1 MDFVQG
7 PKLGAT
13 IPHQSSVTSLS
24 FHEDGKHL
32 FAATSGDSK
41 LYMINSH
48 DGKCDT
54 PALKCEQAG
63 LSSVSSTHHDHCVL
77 FTGTGRE
84 HRNIQ
89 YWSLYDNKILRKF
102 RGHTDDIT
110 NLSMSPSDDM
120 FLTASK
126 DRTVRLWNAQQ
137 AGGLAKMDLPAE
149 TDGVPHTVFD
159 STGMVFSVMAQM
171 KGGQGNCI
179 HLYDVRNFGG
189 GAFSE
194 MKVLASDVQKAMQ
207 TQRVTT
213 NPANQPLT
221 WKTMDFNPSGNRI
234 LIEADPGITIVL
246 DGYNGTV
253 QRIFQSKEGKP
264 TSACFTPDDQS
275 VLVAD
280 DTGTVDCWNIQS
292 GTVVKTLEG
301 HVGPVGVVKCN
312 PKYSQIASSCSNTCL
327 WIW

>member
-7 PKLGAT
+7 PKIGAA
-13 IPHQSSVTSLS
+13 IPHQSAVASLS
-24 FHEDGKHL
+24 YHEDGKHL
-32 FAATSGDSK
+32 FAAADKK
-41 LYMINSH
+41 LYLIDAQ
-48 DGKCDT
+48 DGKCDK
-54 PALKCEQAG
+54 PAFRCEQVG
-63 LSSVSSTHHDHCVL
+63 ISSVSSTHHDHCVL
-77 FTGTGRE
+77 FTGTARE
-84 HRNIQ
+84 HRNIH

-102 RGHTDDIT
+102 RGHTDAIT

-126 DRTVRLWNAQQ
+126 DRTVRLWNVQQ
-137 AGGLAKMDLPAE
+137 AGGLAKMDLPTD
-149 TDGVPHTVFD
+149 TDGTPHTIFD
-159 STGMVFSVMAQM
+159 STGMVFAVMAQM
-171 KGGQGNCI
+171 RGGQGNYI
-179 HLYDVRNFGG
+179 HLYDVRNFAG

-194 MKVLASDVQKAMQ
+194 MKVEASTIQQAMQ

-213 NPANQPLT
+213 SPANQPIT

-253 QRIFQSKEGKP
+253 QRIFQSKEGKT

-275 VLVAD
+275 VLVAND
-280 DTGTVDCWNIQS
+280 SGKVDCWNIQS

-301 HVGPVGVVKCN
+301 HLGPVGQVKCN
-312 PKYSQIASSCSNTCL
+312 PKYAQIASSCTNTLL